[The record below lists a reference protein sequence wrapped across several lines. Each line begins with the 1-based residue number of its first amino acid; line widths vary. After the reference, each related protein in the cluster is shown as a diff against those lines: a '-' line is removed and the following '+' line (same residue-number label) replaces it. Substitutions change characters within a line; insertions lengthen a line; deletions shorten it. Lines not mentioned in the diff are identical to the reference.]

1 MNTRFFKASEKEAR
15 LSVTSRVDV
24 RKLRFRKTD
33 DRNVN
38 DVRVVCALFDR
49 DGNYVQGVSK
59 TIQLRLLDGAV
70 ENDKLS
76 NGIAVRSDFTIPP
89 GTYVIRLVVRDA
101 EGETMTAQN
110 SAVRIP

>member
-1 MNTRFFKASEKEAR
+1 M
-15 LSVTSRVDV
+15 DV
-24 RKLRFRKTD
+24 RKLRFRKAE

-38 DVRVVCALFDR
+38 DVKVVCALFDR

-59 TIQLRLLDGAV
+59 TIQLRLLDGALQS
-70 ENDKLS
+70 DKLS
-76 NGIAVRSDFTIPP
+76 GGISVRSDFTVPP